1 MCICKTSNIC
11 IIFFK
16 IWDTTSTG
24 TGEESLNGGD
34 TKAMEISALEFSHDG
49 TKLAVIANNCDYV
62 HVLETESGK
71 IISII
76 EVCNMTISDVLLIL
90 VACMFGE
97 NYSVLNIMITLSNK
111 FFAARLFRDFVVRI
125 FSKIL

>member
-1 MCICKTSNIC
+1 MCICEALNIC
-11 IIFFK
+11 ILFFK

-24 TGEESLNGGD
+24 KGEESLNGGD

-49 TKLAVIANNCDYV
+49 TKLAVIVNNCDYV

-76 EVCNMTISDVLLIL
+76 EVCNTTISDISLIL
-90 VACMFGE
+90 VTYMFGKKL
-97 NYSVLNIMITLSNK
+97 YGFKYYDYLITM
-111 FFAARLFRDFVVRI
+111 
-125 FSKIL
+125 